1 MLSKTRNT
9 DSGLSP
15 VATDDPIAV
24 IGMALRVPGASTPE
38 MFWKRL
44 MAGEDCVHR
53 YSTDELEKAG
63 VPSQVFSD
71 PSYVAVHPSAAH
83 VDRFDADFFGMNH
96 SQAAITDPAHRLFL
110 ECAWEGLERAA
121 VPGQGWSQETGVF
134 AGMEGDYAASQL
146 AVGQGGPPQSQI
158 AQSIGTLMDYL
169 TLRVSYEL
177 DLTGPSFTSVAACAT
192 SLLAVHNAAQS
203 LRLGECRVAVA
214 GGCRVETKTKLGYRA
229 AVDGMLSSKGKVRP
243 FDENAD
249 GTVFGNGAGVVVL
262 KRLSDAVADGNPIHA
277 VLLGSGYSNDG
288 KPEEKRSFIA
298 PTSSGQSKAVARAF
312 ERAGVEPRSIG
323 FVECH
328 GTATTLGDPV
338 ELEGL
343 LQVHRESSEDNGYCG
358 ISSLK
363 GNFGHLG
370 AASGVVGLIKACLAV
385 KKGQIPPVANL
396 ERANPDLPLDQGPFI
411 LADRPLAWPEGHEVR
426 RAGVSAFGFGGANT
440 HAILEEYRD
449 GANECEQA
457 VGRDDKKLLLP
468 LSARTVSALRR
479 RGEDLAMWLEE
490 NPDQDLK
497 DVAATL
503 QKGRRMMDCRTCLVG
518 EENKKSELF
527 KKLRFLRE
535 TAEEGKPDRP
545 IVFMFAGQGSQE
557 PGMGREFYEND
568 PVYREAFEQ
577 CHSILKRL
585 ADLDLKAL
593 VFPDANEPEEKAR
606 DAMKH
611 TTVAQPALF
620 AVGYATARMLI
631 ERGVHPD
638 AMLGHSLGEIVAACL
653 GGVFSLEEGLQ
664 FVVAR
669 SRLVEDCPLGRMM
682 AVLLAEEELVPL
694 LPERVELA
702 ASNFPGGC
710 VVSGPNEDVDAFQE
724 FLVQQRVGNQTLE
737 TSHAFHSGM
746 LDPAKVAFEEELSD
760 FPFQTPK
767 IRIVSNVTGCD
778 LRAEEA
784 VDPTYWAS
792 QMRRPVR
799 FSEGIEK
806 LRELDPLYVE
816 VGPGKTLTGF
826 VSRHEGVLAVTA
838 TLGEKVVGELASDP
852 ATATV
857 KRIWEAGGIVSWPEA
872 PKAKLLELPSY
883 PYQSRYFWMD
893 TRNKDSVVKH
903 SFELDLYETGWEERP
918 LEKENTAEAPVG
930 WVVFARQGEASD
942 KFAAEL
948 RTGGE
953 KVVTVLP
960 GEAFKGLDDENCYVR
975 PGLDEDYASL
985 ALALAEQFPNGR
997 VRILYFWMLERQGER
1012 GTNEEELE
1020 WCFESGFMTLLSV
1033 VREATRPGLSSRLDV
1048 QVYTEGL
1055 SMVSDNNEVLY
1066 PEKAVVL
1073 GPVYV
1078 MPIETPGLRI
1088 RCIDLVLGGN
1098 EELPQEVYEECQQ
1111 VVSDEMIAL
1120 RGTKRYGECLFRLPD
1135 LPTGANRF
1143 RFGGTLVISG
1153 GTGGLGL
1160 LMAKYMFESAGAN
1173 LVLLSR
1179 WDMPSDADREM
1190 FATEETKMGHALRQ
1204 IASLEAAGA
1213 SVDVVRA
1220 DSANEQDLQ
1229 RALRE
1234 VEDRHG
1240 SVHGVIHAAGVVDPQ
1255 PAIEK
1260 SRERARQVF
1269 DAKVIGGLGL
1279 ESYFEGK
1286 PLDIFILFS
1295 SIASRVASKGQVDYT
1310 GANAVLDRIALRRRV
1325 NHSGLSCAIG
1335 WGAWQDVGMA
1345 WHSAE
1350 SSIGNKGLFHVAGR
1364 GHLDAVKF
1372 DVDHSLIEWRRNYQN
1387 GDALFGGSLSLEN
1400 HWVASEHI
1408 VDGVGVVPGVA
1419 VWEMIRASFMNL
1431 FPETKSVELSSLT
1444 LLEPFRVYEEAEYE
1458 ILFTSDLAGDGYR
1471 VEMRFRDLHK
1481 DAWTVNCTT
1490 KVKAVPSDVRV
1501 SQELLGRALEAND
1514 EVLEWAEEQVHGA
1527 RWQCHW
1533 AHRQFE
1539 DGSFAA
1545 RTRLSEEFDA
1555 EVEEFFLHPAVFDR
1569 ILHRY
1574 WNIQQ
1579 LGPLPFQFDSM
1590 IIHGPLAV
1598 EMVAYV
1604 YEIEKSEHTITD
1616 NFLIA
1621 DAAGRVAIEAQ
1632 GYVKR
1637 FYKGNRS
1644 SFSSGTLDSDKE
1656 FEIMALKKTGAL
1668 QSFERVRLPRP
1679 VLGPDQVRI
1688 RVRAAGL
1695 NFRDVLSALGRMPV
1709 GDESKDQ
1716 IGSECSGEVLEVG
1729 TRVKRLKPGD
1739 RVLSVSSPCFASEVV
1754 AEAHTVVLLPESL
1767 NFSQGASIPL
1777 TFLTV
1782 EYAIH
1787 EQGRLKEGER
1797 ILIHAA
1803 AGGIGLAAVQL
1814 AQKTGAEIFATA
1826 GSEEKRDY
1834 LRSLG
1839 VEHVMNSRS
1848 LEFVEEVRELTEGEG
1863 VDIVLNAL
1871 AGDYIAASLSLLK
1884 PFGRFLEIGK
1894 KDIYENYQMGLL
1906 PFRNNISY
1914 FGLDLGQYSV
1924 QRPDDFQKMFV
1935 AMMTRF
1941 ATGELRPS
1949 PVTEFALTEIGDGFE
1964 FMALARHIGKVV
1976 LRVEESSNG
1985 VEVSRERFRKEF
1997 GEGVSVKAGVEA
2009 FNRLLQSDETPSY
2022 VLATASGGGE
2032 NFANLSAT
2040 AQEKPMLSRK
2050 ASSEFRDATTPGEVM
2065 LKQIWEQTLGVKPI
2079 GVDDDF
2085 QELGGDSISA
2095 IMVQSAVE
2103 HAFKVNLPF
2112 SALLRYATISRLSEA
2127 LEADE

>member
-1 MLSKTRNT
+1 MLSKTSKT
-9 DSGLSP
+9 DAGLSP
-15 VATDDPIAV
+15 VEIDDPIAV

-71 PSYVAVHPSAAH
+71 PSYVAVQPSAAH

-146 AVGQGGPPQSQI
+146 AIGQGEAPQGEI

-214 GGCRVETKTKLGYRA
+214 GGCRVETLTKLGYRA
-229 AVDGMLSSKGKVRP
+229 AVDGMLSSTGKVRP

-288 KPEEKRSFIA
+288 NPEEKRSFIA

-312 ERAGVEPRSIG
+312 QRAGVEPRSIG

-343 LQVHRESSEDNGYCG
+343 LRVHRESSEDSGYCG

-370 AASGVVGLIKACLAV
+370 AAAGVVGLIKACLAV

-411 LADRPLAWPEGHEVR
+411 LADRPLAWPGEHKVR

-449 GANECEQA
+449 GAINCDQV
-457 VGRDDKKLLLP
+457 VGRDDEKLLLP

-479 RGEDLAMWLEE
+479 RGEDLAMWLEQ

-518 EENKKSELF
+518 EENKKPELL
-527 KKLRFLRE
+527 KELRFLRE
-535 TAEEGKPDRP
+535 AAEEGKPNRP

-557 PGMGREFYEND
+557 PGMGWEFYEND
-568 PVYREAFEQ
+568 SVYREAFEE

-606 DAMKH
+606 AAMKH

-620 AVGYATARMLI
+620 AVGYATAKMLI
-631 ERGVHPD
+631 ESGVHPD

-653 GGVFSLEEGLQ
+653 GGVFSLEEGLR

-669 SRLVEDCPLGRMM
+669 SRLVEECPPGRMM
-682 AVLLAEEELVPL
+682 AVLLEEKELIPM
-694 LPERVELA
+694 LPEGVELA

-710 VVSGPNEDVDAFQE
+710 VVSGPDNEVAAFQE
-724 FLVQQRVGNQTLE
+724 LLVQQRVGNQALE

-760 FPFQTPK
+760 FPFQAPK

-778 LRAEEA
+778 LRADEA

-792 QMRRPVR
+792 QMRKPVR

-826 VSRHEGVLAVTA
+826 VSRHEGGLAVTA
-838 TLGEKVVGELASDP
+838 TLGEKAFGGLASNP
-852 ATATV
+852 AAATV

-893 TRNKDSVVKH
+893 NRNKDGVVGH

-918 LEKENTAEAPVG
+918 LEKENTAEDPSG
-930 WVVFARQGEASD
+930 WVVFARHGEASE

-953 KVVTVLP
+953 NVVTVFP
-960 GEAFKGLDDENCYVR
+960 GNAFKGLDEENCYIR
-975 PGLDEDYASL
+975 PGVDEDYASL
-985 ALALAEQFPNGR
+985 TLALAEQFPNGR

-1020 WCFESGFMTLLSV
+1020 WCFEGGFMTLLSV

-1055 SMVSDNNEVLY
+1055 SMISDDEVLY
-1066 PEKAVVL
+1066 PEKAAVL

-1078 MPIETPGLRI
+1078 MPLETPGLRM

-1098 EELPQEVYEECQQ
+1098 EELPKEVYEECQRD
-1111 VVSDEMIAL
+1111 VSDEIIAL
-1120 RGTKRYGECLFRLPD
+1120 RGTKRYGERLFRLPD

-1143 RFGGTLVISG
+1143 RVGGTLVISG

-1160 LMAKYMFESAGAN
+1160 QMARHMFESVGAN

-1179 WDMPSDADREM
+1179 WDMPSDVDREQ
-1190 FATEETKMGHALRQ
+1190 FITEETKMGHALRQ

-1220 DSANEQDLQ
+1220 DLADEQDLK

-1260 SRERARQVF
+1260 NRERARQVF
-1269 DAKVIGGLGL
+1269 DAKVMGGLGL
-1279 ESYFEGK
+1279 ESYFEDK

-1335 WGAWQDVGMA
+1335 WGAWQEIGMA
-1345 WHSAE
+1345 WYSAE
-1350 SSIGNKGLFHVAGR
+1350 SSIGNRGLFHVAGR

-1372 DVDHSLIEWRRNYQN
+1372 DVDHPLIEWRRNYQN
-1387 GDALFGGSLSLEN
+1387 GDALFGGSFSLEN
-1400 HWVASEHI
+1400 DWVASEHVI
-1408 VDGVGVVPGVA
+1408 DGVGVVPGVA
-1419 VWEMIRASFMNL
+1419 VWEMIRAGFMNL
-1431 FPETKSVELSSLT
+1431 FPETESVELLSMS

-1458 ILFTSDLAGDGYR
+1458 ILFASDLAGNGYR
-1471 VEMRFRDLHK
+1471 VEMRFRDLREGV
-1481 DAWTVNCTT
+1481 WTVNCTT
-1490 KVKAVPSDVRV
+1490 RVKAVPSDVVV

-1514 EVLEWAEEQVHGA
+1514 EILELAEEQDHGA

-1533 AHRQFE
+1533 AYREFK
-1539 DGSFAA
+1539 DGSFAT
-1545 RTRLSEEFDA
+1545 RMRLSEEFDA
-1555 EVEEFFLHPAVFDR
+1555 EVKEFFLHPAVFDR
-1569 ILHRY
+1569 ALHRY
-1574 WNIQQ
+1574 WSAFE

-1590 IIHGPLAV
+1590 IIHGPLAA
-1598 EMVAYV
+1598 EMVSYI
-1604 YEIEKSEHTITD
+1604 YEIEKSDSTITD

-1621 DAAGRVAIEAQ
+1621 DASGRVAIEGQ

-1637 FYKGNRS
+1637 FYKGNRG
-1644 SFSSGTLDSDKE
+1644 SFSSGTLESDKE
-1656 FEIMALKKTGAL
+1656 FEIMALKKAGVL

-1754 AEAHTVVLLPESL
+1754 AEAHAVVLLPESL
-1767 NFSQGASIPL
+1767 TFSQGASIPL

-1834 LRSLG
+1834 LRSIG

-1848 LEFVEEVRELTEGEG
+1848 LEFVEQVRELTEGEG
-1863 VDIVLNAL
+1863 VDMVLNAL

-1924 QRPDDFQKMFV
+1924 QRPEDFQRMFV

-1949 PVTEFALTEIGDGFE
+1949 PVTEFPLTKIGDGFE

-1985 VEVSRERFRKEF
+1985 VEISRERFRKDY
-1997 GEGVSVKAGVEA
+1997 GEGVSVRAGVEA
-2009 FNRLLQSDETPSY
+2009 FDRLLRSDETPFY
-2022 VLATASGGGE
+2022 VLATASGGDE
-2032 NFANLSAT
+2032 HLANLSAT
-2040 AQEKPMLSRK
+2040 VQEKPTLSRK
-2050 ASSEFRDATTPGEVM
+2050 VNSEFRDATTPVEVM

-2103 HAFKVNLPF
+2103 HALKVDLPF
-2112 SALLRYATISRLSEA
+2112 SVLLRYATISRLSEA
-2127 LEADE
+2127 LETDQ